1 MKTVWNRLIADS
13 RTNLKAEAE
22 LKKIAKSIM
31 KLEDKY
37 GLTWANVFSS
47 VKEDYIVVNVTAEER
62 DTKTVECYSVIRK

>member
-47 VKEDYIVVNVTAEER
+47 VKEDCIVVNVTAEEH